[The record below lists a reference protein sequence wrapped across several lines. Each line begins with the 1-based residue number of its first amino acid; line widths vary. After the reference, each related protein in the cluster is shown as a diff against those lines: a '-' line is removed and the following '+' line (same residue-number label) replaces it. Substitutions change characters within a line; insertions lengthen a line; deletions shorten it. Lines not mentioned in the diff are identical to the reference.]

1 MSATGNVIVIG
12 EAVADGFPQPSAT
25 AGALD
30 LQVRPGGSP
39 VNTAVALARLG
50 TATSFAG
57 RLSRGLLGGLLREHL
72 TASGVDLSASVDA
85 DGPASLAIAA
95 VDAAGRATYDFYLRG
110 ATDWQWSAS
119 ELAHLPTSPSCVHTG
134 SLALALDPGG
144 PLIEE
149 RLAASRRYSTVCIDP
164 NVRPS
169 IVDAGDYQDRMRRW
183 VRLADIIRLSDE
195 DLAVLLPGVDF
206 EQASRLWHRAGVR
219 LVVLTR
225 GPDGAI
231 ASLDGTQVAVPA
243 VPVHIVDTVGA
254 GDSFTAGLLHSLWHD
269 GHLGT
274 RLAGIRSDDVI
285 RAMAFAAEVAAH
297 TCAVPGA
304 DPPWRDQL
312 GTSVVRPR
320 LPT

>member
-1 MSATGNVIVIG
+1 MSATGNIVVIG
-12 EAVADGFPQPSAT
+12 EAVADAFAQPSPA
-25 AGALD
+25 AGTLD

-50 TATSFAG
+50 TPTSFVG
-57 RLSRGLLGGLLREHL
+57 RLSGGLLGGLLREHL
-72 TASGVDLSASVDA
+72 STSGVDLSASVTA

-95 VDAAGRATYDFYLRG
+95 VDEAGRATYDFYLRG
-110 ATDWQWSAS
+110 ATDWHWSS
-119 ELAHLPTSPSCVHTG
+119 GELARLPTSPSCVHTG

-149 RLAASRRYSTVCIDP
+149 RLAASRRHSTVCIDP
-164 NVRPS
+164 NVRPG
-169 IVDAGDYQDRMRRW
+169 IVDATEYQTRMRRW
-183 VRLADIIRLSDE
+183 SRLADIIRLSDE
-195 DLAVLLPGVDF
+195 DLAVLLPGLDF

-225 GPDGAI
+225 GPDGAV
-231 ASLDGTQVAVPA
+231 ASLDGTRAEVAA
-243 VPVHIVDTVGA
+243 VPVDTVDTVGA

-269 GHLGT
+269 GHLGR
-274 RLAGIRSDDVI
+274 RLADTKPVDVM
-285 RAMAFAAEVAAH
+285 RAMAFAAEVAAR
-297 TCAVPGA
+297 TCAVAGA

-312 GTSVVRPR
+312 GTSVVRSR